1 MMTSKNNRSLVCLRA
16 VALLFG
22 TFFFAVLPVRAE
34 NNWTYYAAAS
44 KNQDKNCTIYCSKR
58 MGWKELASPLEGDY
72 ESVLAPEGCFGV
84 LVDASGNRRAW
95 MVHRASPYDKSGLAI
110 FVR

>member
-1 MMTSKNNRSLVCLRA
+1 MVSGVTA
-16 VALLFG
+16 V
-22 TFFFAVLPVRAE
+22 
-34 NNWTYYAAAS
+34 AAS

-95 MVHRASPYDKSGLAI
+95 MVHRASPYDKSGLMI

>member
-1 MMTSKNNRSLVCLRA
+1 
-16 VALLFG
+16 
-22 TFFFAVLPVRAE
+22 
-34 NNWTYYAAAS
+34 
-44 KNQDKNCTIYCSKR
+44 